1 MTSAEDEFDI
11 EDVVGILNQLF
22 TCLRSP
28 VAPLRSVAQ
37 SCALRI
43 AKYIISR
50 NNTEMSA
57 ALQNKLNEALI
68 EFKSRKN
75 AKISRK
81 LFEEL
86 LVRYPDFAIPAFSA
100 SLVTGVEDSKGQFIQ
115 VECCELL
122 MILLSRF
129 KTLPVG
135 SQAKLIELFP
145 RFLSSLSTLLLSLL
159 QAEESKGTVS
169 KVAGKRMK
177 AVANCIK
184 ETLLILKPSSPLPTT
199 FSKPLKEV
207 KTAATALRDNQA
219 AAQSKKGPLK
229 SAHLSST
236 TILLILGTDIST
248 SSTTHTAVEAS
259 DEGSAEVAMP
269 KKKRKSALPVSASS
283 EGGGGDKKKSKKEK
297 KNSK

>member
-1 MTSAEDEFDI
+1 M
-11 EDVVGILNQLF
+11 
-22 TCLRSP
+22 
-28 VAPLRSVAQ
+28 
-37 SCALRI
+37 LRI

-57 ALQNKLNEALI
+57 ALQSKLNDALA

-81 LFEEL
+81 LFEDL
-86 LVRYPDFAIPAFSA
+86 LVRYPDFSIAAFSA

-129 KTLPVG
+129 KTLSVS
-135 SQAKLIELFP
+135 SQSLLIELFP
-145 RFLSSLSTLLLSLL
+145 RFLSSLSTLLPTLL
-159 QAEESKGTVS
+159 EAEESKGTVS

-184 ETLLILKPSSPLPTT
+184 ETLLSLKPSSPLPTV
-199 FSKPLKEV
+199 FSKPLKAV
-207 KTAATALRDNQA
+207 KAVATALRDNQA

-236 TILLILGTDIST
+236 TILSILGTDITT
-248 SSTTHTAVEAS
+248 SSTAHIAVEAS
-259 DEGSAEVAMP
+259 DEGSDEVPMP
-269 KKKRKSALPVSASS
+269 KKKRKSALSVSATS
-283 EGGGGDKKKSKKEK
+283 EGGGGEKKSKKEK
-297 KNSK
+297 KSSK